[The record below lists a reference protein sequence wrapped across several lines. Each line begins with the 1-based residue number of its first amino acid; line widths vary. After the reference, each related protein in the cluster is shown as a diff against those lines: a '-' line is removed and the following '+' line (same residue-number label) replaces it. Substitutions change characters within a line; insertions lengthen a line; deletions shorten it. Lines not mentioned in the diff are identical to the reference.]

1 MKIKRI
7 SAAALAAVMMT
18 GTAITAFAEDEI
30 NADFKAKVD
39 ALAAKVDE
47 LEKQSEEIKANL
59 TAKYGDD
66 LSTLTKEQQEAFIK
80 DFNEGFGAIIGAV
93 TALTPQL
100 QKIIDMKDTLNE
112 AEKKYAEDN
121 LSPNIFD
128 TTLDSIPGLDMD
140 LPTDPGTSDTDTDT
154 NTDTDNQGTSG
165 DNSGTTTSPTTP
177 DTSDTNTG
185 SSDNSDTGV
194 GGIAVLAGTVALAGA
209 VAIISRKKK

>member
-1 MKIKRI
+1 MKIRKI

-18 GTAITAFAEDEI
+18 GTAVTAFAADEI

-80 DFNEGFGAIIGAV
+80 DFNEGFGAIIEAV

-100 QKIIDMKDTLNE
+100 QEIIDMKDTLNE

-140 LPTDPGTSDTDTDT
+140 LPTDPGTSDTDTD
-154 NTDTDNQGTSG
+154 NQGTSG
-165 DNSGTTTSPTTP
+165 DNSGTATAPTTP
-177 DTSDTNTG
+177 DTSNTNTG
-185 SSDNSDTGV
+185 SSDNADTGV

-209 VAIISRKKK
+209 VAIIARKKK